1 MRLRDQDQLIRALA
15 LKNGVS
21 ADLVVRLLALEEE
34 FPNLH
39 AWGVRPELRRR
50 MTALVDSE
58 IESRAFEDPTFAA
71 TGEPLE

>member
-1 MRLRDQDQLIRALA
+1 MRLTDQKELIRELS

-21 ADLVVRLLALEEE
+21 ADLIERLLALEDA

-50 MTALVDSE
+50 MTALVDAE
-58 IESRAFEDPTFAA
+58 IEKLAFDDSEFGSREGTNV
-71 TGEPLE
+71 